1 VDRLV
6 VAWQGLAEMPIEPQ
20 IPPTPHRIAILAFP
34 DVQLL
39 DVTGPF
45 QVFAS
50 ANRLAEDTGQTPPY
64 ALSVVS
70 ATPGLSVVSAT
81 PGLSVV
87 SATPGLSVASGTP
100 GLIVSSSG
108 LALLA
113 EALPAADQ
121 RLDTLII
128 AGGPGVRTAYR
139 DRALVDWVRQ
149 RAGVTPRVAS
159 VCTGAFLLA
168 ATGLLNGRRATTHWS
183 RCAELAAEFPAVRVE
198 QDPIYVNDGTV
209 WTSAG
214 VTAGID
220 MALALLQADLG
231 RTAATAVARHLV
243 VFAKRPGGQAQ
254 FSAGLALAG
263 SDATFDDLHA
273 WMQQNLRGNLAVPAL
288 AQRAG
293 MSERSFVRHY
303 RQITGT
309 TPARAVERVRVEAAR
324 QALGDTGL
332 SMKRIARDCGFG
344 SEETMRRSFVRI
356 LAVPPHAYRERF
368 PV

>member
-1 VDRLV
+1 
-6 VAWQGLAEMPIEPQ
+6 VAWQGLAEMPNDPQ
-20 IPPTPHRIAILAFP
+20 MTPNPRRIDFLAFP

-50 ANRLAEDTGQTPPY
+50 ANRVAEEAGQPVPY
-64 ALSVVS
+64 QLQVVS
-70 ATPGLSVVSAT
+70 AVPGA
-81 PGLSVV
+81 
-87 SATPGLSVASGTP
+87 
-100 GLIVSSSG
+100 IVSSSG
-108 LALLA
+108 LALVA
-113 EALPAADQ
+113 QALPPADLP
-121 RLDTLII
+121 LDTLVI
-128 AGGPGVRTAYR
+128 AGGVGVQ
-139 DRALVDWVRQ
+139 RACADVGLVDWVGA
-149 RAGVTPRVAS
+149 RAGVSRRVAS

-168 ATGLLNGRRATTHWS
+168 ATGLLDGRRATTHWS
-183 RCAELAAEFPAVRVE
+183 RCGELAAAFPAVRVE
-198 QDPIYVNDGTV
+198 DDPIYVNDGAI

-220 MALALLQADLG
+220 MALALLEADLG
-231 RTAATAVARHLV
+231 RAVALSVARSLV
-243 VFAKRPGGQAQ
+243 VFSKRPGGQAQ

-263 SDATFDDLHA
+263 SDGTFDGLHD
-273 WMQQNLRGNLAVPAL
+273 WMKRNLRGNLAVPAL
-288 AQRAG
+288 AEQAG

-303 RQITGT
+303 RQVTGT

-324 QALGDTGL
+324 QALGGTGL
-332 SMKRIARDCGFG
+332 PVKRIARDCGFG

>member
-1 VDRLV
+1 
-6 VAWQGLAEMPIEPQ
+6 MPNDPR
-20 IPPTPHRIAILAFP
+20 IPPEQPHRIAILGFP

-45 QVFAS
+45 QVFAT
-50 ANRLAEDTGQTPPY
+50 ANRMAEETGAPPPY

-70 ATPGLSVVSAT
+70 AIPGPIL
-81 PGLSVV
+81 
-87 SATPGLSVASGTP
+87 
-100 GLIVSSSG
+100 SSSG
-108 LALLA
+108 LAFMA
-113 EALPAADQ
+113 EALPASDQ

-128 AGGPGVRTAYR
+128 AGGPGVRIAYR

-168 ATGLLNGRRATTHWS
+168 ATGLLDGRRATTHWS

-198 QDPIYVNDGTV
+198 QDPIYVNDGAV

-220 MALALLQADLG
+220 MALALVQADLG
-231 RTAATAVARHLV
+231 RAAATAVARHLV

-254 FSAGLALAG
+254 FSAGLALSG
-263 SDATFDDLHA
+263 SDATFDGLHA
-273 WMQQNLRGNLAVPAL
+273 WMQRNLRGKLAVPAL
-288 AQRAG
+288 AEQAG
-293 MSERSFVRHY
+293 MSERSFLRRY
-303 RQITGT
+303 RQVTGM
-309 TPARAVERVRVEAAR
+309 TPARAVERMRVEAAR
-324 QALGDTGL
+324 QALGDTML
-332 SMKRIARDCGFG
+332 SMKRVARDCGFG
-344 SEETMRRSFVRI
+344 SEETMRRSFMRI
-356 LAVPPHAYRERF
+356 LAVPPYTYRERF